1 MPSTI
6 ANRPRFLASGR
17 LVVASLAVAVGLQAE
32 ARADA
37 PLRWKFK
44 AGETVHYNL
53 IQKTDTTMKLADGR
67 TGGSKVSQNSDIRWT
82 VESVSA
88 DGVAEL
94 TQTIDRIRVRMDS
107 VTGQPP
113 FEYDSASD
121 EPLPK
126 GALATGLAPVFKALA
141 GLKCTL
147 VMDPRGEIREVRI
160 ADSVVES
167 LEKSFKGGLGHL
179 FSKEALKNMVGQS
192 SLVLPEAAVEKGKTW
207 AEKSETAS
215 PQLGTMITDK
225 TYTFQGA
232 EADDPSRVRID
243 LDAKTTLKPIAGSQ
257 IEFEM
262 KKQDG
267 KGTFVF
273 DTAKGRIISSHID
286 VEMTQ
291 SIKTQGQVLEQ
302 TVVNKMEMKL
312 ADGPPAE

>member
-6 ANRPRFLASGR
+6 ANRPRSLGAGR
-17 LVVASLAVAVGLQAE
+17 LVVAFLAVAVGLQGATRAE
-32 ARADA
+32 A

-44 AGETVHYNL
+44 AGEIVHYNL

-82 VESVSA
+82 VESVSP

-94 TQTIDRIRVRMDS
+94 AQTIDRVRVRMDS

-121 EPLPK
+121 EPLPE
-126 GALATGLAPVFKALA
+126 GAVATQLVPVFKALA

-147 VMDPRGEIREVRI
+147 VMDPRGEIRDVRI
-160 ADSVVES
+160 ADEVVQS

-179 FSKEALKNMVGQS
+179 FSKESLKNMVGQS
-192 SLVLPEAAVEKGKTW
+192 SLVFPEGEVDKGKTW
-207 AEKSETAS
+207 TEKTKTPS

-232 EADDPSRVRID
+232 EAAEPSLVRID
-243 LDAKTTLKPIAGSQ
+243 LDTKTILEPVADSQ

-267 KGTFVF
+267 KGRFVF
-273 DTAKGRIISSHID
+273 DTTKGRIVSSNID
-286 VEMTQ
+286 VQMTQ

-302 TVVNKMEMKL
+302 TIVNQMEMKL
-312 ADGPPAE
+312 AAEPSAK